1 MWNLISHF
9 LTFAGGMASGVM
21 LMCLMQTGKLAD
33 KRMRLIGKL
42 LALPFM
48 LVTGIL
54 YLVCKFLVV
63 FSGAVLGIL
72 SGIIFLAALVLFF
85 VAGFL
90 PGLAWLM
97 IAFLIS
103 PYGLPLAAAWLVGII
118 GGANS
123 ALKDF
128 IFG

>member
-1 MWNLISHF
+1 
-9 LTFAGGMASGVM
+9 
-21 LMCLMQTGKLAD
+21 MQD
-33 KRMRLIGKL
+33 
-42 LALPFM
+42 P
-48 LVTGIL
+48 
-54 YLVCKFLVV
+54 
-63 FSGAVLGIL
+63 
-72 SGIIFLAALVLFF
+72 ALVLFF

>member
-1 MWNLISHF
+1 
-9 LTFAGGMASGVM
+9 
-21 LMCLMQTGKLAD
+21 
-33 KRMRLIGKL
+33 MRLIGKL

-103 PYGLPLAAAWLVGII
+103 PYGLPLSACI
-118 GGANS
+118 GVTRYADDVMNRTFRHH
-123 ALKDF
+123 LPNM
-128 IFG
+128 

>member
-1 MWNLISHF
+1 
-9 LTFAGGMASGVM
+9 
-21 LMCLMQTGKLAD
+21 
-33 KRMRLIGKL
+33 MRLIGKL

-63 FSGAVLGIL
+63 LSGAVLGIL

-97 IAFLIS
+97 MSSLAC
-103 PYGLPLAAAWLVGII
+103 LPVLP
-118 GGANS
+118 GGNQPHSSCLLPILPAM
-123 ALKDF
+123 
-128 IFG
+128 G

>member
-1 MWNLISHF
+1 
-9 LTFAGGMASGVM
+9 
-21 LMCLMQTGKLAD
+21 
-33 KRMRLIGKL
+33 MRLIGKL

-63 FSGAVLGIL
+63 LSGAVLGIL
-72 SGIIFLAALVLFF
+72 SGIFF

>member
-1 MWNLISHF
+1 
-9 LTFAGGMASGVM
+9 
-21 LMCLMQTGKLAD
+21 
-33 KRMRLIGKL
+33 MRLIGKL

-63 FSGAVLGIL
+63 LSGAVLGIL

-97 IAFLIS
+97 ILRHWCCSLSQDFCRVLH
-103 PYGLPLAAAWLVGII
+103 GL
-118 GGANS
+118 
-123 ALKDF
+123 
-128 IFG
+128 

>member
-1 MWNLISHF
+1 
-9 LTFAGGMASGVM
+9 
-21 LMCLMQTGKLAD
+21 
-33 KRMRLIGKL
+33 MRLIGKL

-63 FSGAVLGIL
+63 LSGAVLGIL

-90 PGLAWLM
+90 PVRFAYCRLDRR
-97 IAFLIS
+97 
-103 PYGLPLAAAWLVGII
+103 
-118 GGANS
+118 NS
-123 ALKDF
+123 ASASQVSHS
-128 IFG
+128 